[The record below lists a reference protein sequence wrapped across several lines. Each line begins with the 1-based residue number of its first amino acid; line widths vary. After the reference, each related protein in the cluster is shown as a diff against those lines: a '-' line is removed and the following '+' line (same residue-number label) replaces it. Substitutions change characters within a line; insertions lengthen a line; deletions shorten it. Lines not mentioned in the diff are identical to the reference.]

1 MTTFST
7 WDVSSMSYVIDS
19 DEICLGLQRL
29 YNVCTLPT
37 FTGHHVSTSLRVCNV
52 DDILSRGNYLFVT
65 T

>member
-1 MTTFST
+1 
-7 WDVSSMSYVIDS
+7 MSYVIDS